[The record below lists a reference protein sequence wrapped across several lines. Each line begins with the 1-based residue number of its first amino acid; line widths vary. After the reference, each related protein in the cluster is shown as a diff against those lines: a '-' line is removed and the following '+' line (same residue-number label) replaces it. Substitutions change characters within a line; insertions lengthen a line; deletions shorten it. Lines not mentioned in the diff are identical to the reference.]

1 MVSYES
7 GIMLFNDT
15 GTMIRTE
22 AGSLVGRDG
31 GRQMVSNE
39 SGTMLFNDTGTMIR
53 TEAGSLVG
61 QDGGRQMVSNE
72 SGTMLFNDTGTMI
85 RSAPVSKAKAESQ
98 GLVSEVGS
106 RISREGEST
115 FSMSPQRL
123 PTEPDPS
130 GHPPSSTTTP
140 PLTHNTNV
148 EEVSSSY
155 STPIRS
161 RAGGSVG
168 QESPS
173 TGSVEERREGDGEV
187 DTTRWKSRLQRMI
200 LTQTSS
206 GHVTPNPGSEV
217 GEGESRGSVGE
228 DSQQSP
234 RSRGPYGSS
243 GSDMEDAG
251 SLSLREAGGPKQAES
266 LDTALRGKAPQEV
279 NAYTERTDNSSPP
292 SWKKRLNKVLH
303 N

>member
-1 MVSYES
+1 MSNGDAKSSGRTSATEDVEADSTPKSSSTSSGKERLHSES
-7 GIMLFNDT
+7 SP
-15 GTMIRTE
+15 GTAGTTE
-22 AGSLVGRDG
+22 NG
-31 GRQMVSNE
+31 GRVARVIGPNGVRSKTEDPGIAGGGGTQNPESNPSDILLKSRVHLE
-39 SGTMLFNDTGTMIR
+39 INHS
-53 TEAGSLVG
+53 AAPVVG
-61 QDGGRQMVSNE
+61 QPNQIQSPIRQCHTHVIDGV
-72 SGTMLFNDTGTMI
+72 
-85 RSAPVSKAKAESQ
+85 PVISSDSTSLPSK
-98 GLVSEVGS
+98 
-106 RISREGEST
+106 
-115 FSMSPQRL
+115 
-123 PTEPDPS
+123 
-130 GHPPSSTTTP
+130 
-140 PLTHNTNV
+140 N
-148 EEVSSSY
+148 EVSSSY

-173 TGSVEERREGDGEV
+173 TVSVEERREGDGEV
-187 DTTRWKSRLQRMI
+187 DTTRWKSRLQRVI

-251 SLSLREAGGPKQAES
+251 SVSLRETGGPKQAGS

-279 NAYTERTDNSSPP
+279 SAYTERTDNSSPP